1 MMPITCSSRTGT
13 CSREICHTTAQST
26 TKYRCIARGA
36 ECPDMPPGD
45 VRIPVSQRIGER
57 ASDLAQQEQ
66 PVKNGIAQYTIFI
79 PLSTVD
85 AIQVLPDGP
94 RGVSKVGDV

>member
-1 MMPITCSSRTGT
+1 DRPVENEIPVY
-13 CSREICHTTAQST
+13 REVRNARICL
-26 TKYRCIARGA
+26 
-36 ECPDMPPGD
+36 PGD

-94 RGVSKVGDV
+94 RGVSKVGDVQVITPHIGPARRSGPD